1 MPRLCF
7 EPPPQFGRDRCEWI
21 GATPQSLGLRLAML
35 VGRTSPS
42 FQAVRS
48 PERNCSKVGKEGFA
62 VSPRAGLSRYQRAA
76 AGAHGS
82 PSAGELG
89 PTWTAALALDGA
101 PPRSCVGPPSTVDR
115 VSLGGDSVS

>member
-1 MPRLCF
+1 MDRGDAAIAWASPWLCLSRA
-7 EPPPQFGRDRCEWI
+7 PPPPPKLSAAQRRI
-21 GATPQSLGLRLAML
+21 APKSAR
-35 VGRTSPS
+35 R
-42 FQAVRS
+42 
-48 PERNCSKVGKEGFA
+48 
-62 VSPRAGLSRYQRAA
+62 VSRFPRGPAYPRYQRAA

-101 PPRSCVGPPSTVDR
+101 PPRWCVGPPSTVDR